1 MLHVKKIIDVFQPTI
16 LQSIEQSKNHLKYNM
31 SIKLFQVSLK
41 GFLKTWVFPNIYLF
55 FQCLGL
61 VKTTLSFVFNSI
73 V

>member
-1 MLHVKKIIDVFQPTI
+1 
-16 LQSIEQSKNHLKYNM
+16 
-31 SIKLFQVSLK
+31 LK